1 VEVNE
6 STTVFE
12 SHRPA
17 LVRLAYRMLGD
28 LGRAQDIVQDAWL
41 RWQRLEAPVDS
52 PKALLT
58 KMVTRQCLN
67 ELGSARARRE
77 ESRSNRLPEPVQ
89 EDAEGDAQGDPVER
103 ADQISMAFLVLL
115 QRLTP
120 PERAA
125 LLLHDVFDFG
135 HEEVAKLLEKTVPA
149 CRQLLSRARRHV
161 AAERRSFSTSREEHL
176 RLLRAYLLAT
186 RTGNV
191 DAIASLLTDDAVLIT
206 DGGPEGVTVGGVRNL
221 QHPVSGARRVAT
233 AIAALSQRGA
243 GLERREWT
251 VNGQPA
257 LVAFLNGRPVFVVLL
272 AVTNGRIGSIFIHA
286 DPARLS
292 HLGSMQ

>member
-1 VEVNE
+1 VAVNE
-6 STTVFE
+6 STEMFE
-12 SHRPA
+12 SQRPA

-41 RWQRLEAPVDS
+41 RWQRLEGPVDS

-67 ELGSARARRE
+67 ELDSARARRE
-77 ESRSNRLPEPVQ
+77 ESRSNRLPEPVRADDE
-89 EDAEGDAQGDPVER
+89 EDAVER

-125 LLLHDVFDFG
+125 LLLHDVFDFD
-135 HEEVAKLLEKTVPA
+135 HEEVAHLLEKTVPA

-161 AAERRSFSTSREEHL
+161 AAERRSFNTSRDEHL
-176 RLLRAYLLAT
+176 RLLRAFLLAS
-186 RTGNV
+186 RDGNV
-191 DAIASLLTDDAVLIT
+191 EAIASLLTYDAVLIA
-206 DGGPEGVTVGGVRNL
+206 DGGPEGVTVDGVRNL
-221 QHPVSGARRVAT
+221 PRPVTGAQRVAT
-233 AIAALSQRGA
+233 AVAALSQHGSA
-243 GLERREWT
+243 LERREWM

-257 LVAFLNGRPVFVVLL
+257 LVAFLHGRPVFVVLL
-272 AVTNGRIGSIFIHA
+272 AVANGRIGSVFIHA

-292 HLGSMQ
+292 HVGSLQ

>member
-6 STTVFE
+6 STAVFE

-52 PKALLT
+52 PKAFLT

-67 ELGSARARRE
+67 ELDSARARRE

-89 EDAEGDAQGDPVER
+89 GDAQEDAIER

-120 PERAA
+120 AERAA

-135 HEEVAKLLEKTVPA
+135 HEEVATLLEKTVPA

-176 RLLRAYLLAT
+176 RLLQAFLVASRD
-186 RTGNV
+186 GNV
-191 DAIASLLTDDAVLIT
+191 DAIASLLTDDAVLIA

-221 QHPVSGARRVAT
+221 PRPVSGARRVAT

-292 HLGSMQ
+292 HVGSLQ

>member
-1 VEVNE
+1 VAVNP
-6 STTVFE
+6 STEIFE
-12 SHRPA
+12 LHRPA

-41 RWQRLEAPVDS
+41 RWQRLERPADA

-58 KMVTRQCLN
+58 KMVTHQCLN

-89 EDAEGDAQGDPVER
+89 VDLEGDAVER

-120 PERAA
+120 AERAVM
-125 LLLHDVFDFG
+125 LLHDVFDFG
-135 HEEVAKLLEKTVPA
+135 HHEVAALLEKTVPA

-161 AAERRSFSTSREEHL
+161 AAERRSFSASREEHL
-176 RLLRAYLLAT
+176 RLLRAFLAAS
-186 RTGNV
+186 RDGNV
-191 DAIASLLTDDAVLIT
+191 DAIANLLTEDAVLIA
-206 DGGPEGVTVGGVRNL
+206 DGGPEGVTVDGVRNL
-221 QHPVSGARRVAT
+221 PRPVSGAPRVAA
-233 AIAALSQRGA
+233 AIIALSRRGA
-243 GLERREWT
+243 ALERREWM

-272 AVTNGRIGSIFIHA
+272 AVSQGRIGSVFIHA

-292 HLGSMQ
+292 HIGPLQ

>member
-1 VEVNE
+1 VAVND
-6 STTVFE
+6 STALFE

-17 LVRLAYRMLGD
+17 LLRLAYRMLGD

-41 RWQRLEAPVDS
+41 RWQRLEGAVDS

-67 ELGSARARRE
+67 ELDSARARQE

-89 EDAEGDAQGDPVER
+89 ADVEGDTVER

-135 HEEVAKLLEKTVPA
+135 HEEVARLLEKTVPA

-176 RLLRAYLLAT
+176 RLLHAFLLAS
-186 RTGNV
+186 RDGNV
-191 DAIASLLTDDAVLIT
+191 DALTNLLADDAVLIA

-221 QHPVSGARRVAT
+221 PRPVSGARRVA
-233 AIAALSQRGA
+233 AALAALSQRGSA
-243 GLERREWT
+243 LERREWT

-257 LVAFLNGRPVFVVLL
+257 LVAFLDGRPVFVVLL
-272 AVTNGRIGSIFIHA
+272 AVANGRIGSVFIHA

-292 HLGSMQ
+292 HIGGLQ

>member
-6 STTVFE
+6 STAVFE

-41 RWQRLEAPVDS
+41 RWQRLDAPVDA

-67 ELGSARARRE
+67 ELDSARARRE

-89 EDAEGDAQGDPVER
+89 EDAGGDVVER

-161 AAERRSFSTSREEHL
+161 AVERRSFTTSREEHL
-176 RLLRAYLLAT
+176 RLLRAFLLAS
-186 RTGNV
+186 RAGNV
-191 DAIASLLTDDAVLIT
+191 DAIASLLTDDAVLIA

-221 QHPVSGARRVAT
+221 PRPVSGARRVAA
-233 AIAALSQRGA
+233 AIAALGQRGT

-292 HLGSMQ
+292 HLGSLQ

>member
-6 STTVFE
+6 STAVFE
-12 SHRPA
+12 SHRPG

-41 RWQRLEAPVDS
+41 RWQRLDEPVDS
-52 PKALLT
+52 PKAMLT

-67 ELGSARARRE
+67 ELDSARARRE

-89 EDAEGDAQGDPVER
+89 ADAEGDAVER

-161 AAERRSFSTSREEHL
+161 AAERRSFSASREEHL
-176 RLLRAYLLAT
+176 RLLRAFLLAS
-186 RTGNV
+186 RDGNV
-191 DAIASLLTDDAVLIT
+191 DAIASLLTDDAVLIA

-221 QHPVSGARRVAT
+221 PHPVSGARRVAT
-233 AIAALSQRGA
+233 AIAALGQRGA

-292 HLGSMQ
+292 HVGALQ

>member
-1 VEVNE
+1 MNE
-6 STTVFE
+6 STAIFE
-12 SHRPA
+12 SQRPA

-41 RWQRLEAPVDS
+41 RWQRLEDPVDA

-67 ELGSARARRE
+67 ELGSARARQE
-77 ESRSNRLPEPVQ
+77 ESRSNRLPEPVRGEVE
-89 EDAEGDAQGDPVER
+89 EDAVER

-135 HEEVAKLLEKTVPA
+135 HEEVARLLEKTVPA

-161 AAERRSFSTSREEHL
+161 AAERRSFRTSRDEHL
-176 RLLRAYLLAT
+176 RLLRAFLSAS
-186 RTGNV
+186 REGNV
-191 DAIASLLTDDAVLIT
+191 DAIANLLTDDAVLIA
-206 DGGPEGVTVGGVRNL
+206 DGGPEGVAIDGVRNL
-221 QHPVSGARRVAT
+221 PRPVSGARRVAV
-233 AIAALSQRGA
+233 AVAALSQRGSA
-243 GLERREWT
+243 LESREWM

-272 AVTNGRIGSIFIHA
+272 AVANGRIGSVFIHA

-292 HLGSMQ
+292 HVGSLQ

>member
-1 VEVNE
+1 MAVND
-6 STTVFE
+6 STSTFE
-12 SHRPA
+12 AHRPA
-17 LVRLAYRMLGD
+17 LLRLAYRMLGD

-41 RWQRLEAPVDS
+41 RWERLDEPPDS
-52 PKALLT
+52 AKAFLT

-77 ESRSNRLPEPVQ
+77 ESRSNRLPEPV
-89 EDAEGDAQGDPVER
+89 EVGSAADAVER

-120 PERAA
+120 AERAV

-135 HEEVAKLLEKTVPA
+135 HEEVAALLEKTAPA
-149 CRQLLSRARRHV
+149 CRQLLARARRHV
-161 AAERRSFSTSREEHL
+161 AAARRSLSASREEHL
-176 RLLRAYLLAT
+176 RLLHAFLSAT
-186 RTGNV
+186 REGNV
-191 DAIASLLTDDAVLIT
+191 DAIAALLTDDAVLIA
-206 DGGPEGVTVGGVRNL
+206 DGGPDGVTVDGVRNL
-221 QHPVSGARRVAT
+221 PRPVSGAQRVA
-233 AIAALSQRGA
+233 AAVAALGRHGA
-243 GLERREWT
+243 ALDRREGT

-272 AVTNGRIGSIFIHA
+272 AVTSGRIGSVFIHA

-292 HLGSMQ
+292 HISPLQ

>member
-1 VEVNE
+1 VND
-6 STTVFE
+6 STATFE

-41 RWQRLEAPVDS
+41 RWQRLEDPVDS

-67 ELGSARARRE
+67 ELASARARRE
-77 ESRSNRLPEPVQ
+77 ESRSNRLPEPVRADV
-89 EDAEGDAQGDPVER
+89 EEDPVER

-161 AAERRSFSTSREEHL
+161 AAERRSFTTSPEEHL
-176 RLLRAYLLAT
+176 RLLRAFLLAS
-186 RTGNV
+186 RDGDV
-191 DAIASLLTDDAVLIT
+191 DAIAALLTEDAVLIA
-206 DGGPEGVTVGGVRNL
+206 DGGPEGVTVDGVRNL
-221 QHPVSGARRVAT
+221 PRPVSGARRVAV
-233 AIAALSQRGA
+233 AITALSQRGS
-243 GLERREWT
+243 GLERREWM

-257 LVAFLNGRPVFVVLL
+257 LVAFLHGRPVFVVLL
-272 AVTNGRIGSIFIHA
+272 AVANGRIGSVFIHA

-292 HLGSMQ
+292 HVGSLQ